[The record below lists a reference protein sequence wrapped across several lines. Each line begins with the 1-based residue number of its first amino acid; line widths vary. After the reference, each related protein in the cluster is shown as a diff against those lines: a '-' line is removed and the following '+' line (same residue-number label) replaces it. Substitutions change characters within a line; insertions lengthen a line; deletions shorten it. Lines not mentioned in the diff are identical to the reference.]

1 MALSSAAELPS
12 PREPGAPYRVCL
24 VCLGNIC
31 RSPMAETVLRAE
43 LAAAG
48 LDGAVVVDSAGTG
61 DWHVGDAMDPG
72 ARAALAS
79 RGFDG
84 SAHRARQFQA
94 SWLARRDLILAMD
107 ARNLADLRRMAR
119 DPSSRGDDRIRL
131 FGEVGGLTEAG
142 GGDIPDPWGGGADE
156 FGHVLDLLGAAAPVI
171 AGRAGA
177 AARAPRPH
185 RGRLRGRAPRRP
197 VTSFTSA
204 ARQVARQTG
213 LAVREARVVGS
224 QHGYQHLMI
233 TLAGGR
239 RAFAKVAAG
248 RSGRRGGG
256 GRRMRWPPRSRPRR
270 AACAGWP
277 RRTPSRCPRCWPS
290 PRPRSSSR

>member
-1 MALSSAAELPS
+1 MALAPAAELPS

-79 RGFDG
+79 RGHDG
-84 SAHRARQFQA
+84 SSHRARQFRPT
-94 SWLARRDLILAMD
+94 WLSRYDLILAMD

-119 DPSSRGDDRIRL
+119 GEDADRIRL
-131 FGEVGGLTEAG
+131 FGEVGGLTEPPGGLGGVVPPGGSRAG
-142 GGDIPDPWGGGADE
+142 EGDIPDPWGGGPDE

-171 AGRAGA
+171 VARLARMLKTA
-177 AARAPRPH
+177 AA
-185 RGRLRGRAPRRP
+185 
-197 VTSFTSA
+197 
-204 ARQVARQTG
+204 
-213 LAVREARVVGS
+213 E
-224 QHGYQHLMI
+224 
-233 TLAGGR
+233 
-239 RAFAKVAAG
+239 
-248 RSGRRGGG
+248 
-256 GRRMRWPPRSRPRR
+256 
-270 AACAGWP
+270 
-277 RRTPSRCPRCWPS
+277 
-290 PRPRSSSR
+290 

>member
-1 MALSSAAELPS
+1 MAPSSAAELPS

-43 LAAAG
+43 LAVAG

-84 SAHRARQFQA
+84 SAHRARQFQP

-119 DPSSRGDDRIRL
+119 SQGDDRIRL
-131 FGEVGGLTEAG
+131 FGEVGGLTEV

-156 FGHVLDLLGAAAPVI
+156 FGHVLDLLSTAAPVI
-171 AGRAGA
+171 AGQL
-177 AARAPRPH
+177 ARLLEPDGRP
-185 RGRLRGRAPRRP
+185 
-197 VTSFTSA
+197 
-204 ARQVARQTG
+204 
-213 LAVREARVVGS
+213 
-224 QHGYQHLMI
+224 
-233 TLAGGR
+233 AGGSE
-239 RAFAKVAAG
+239 A
-248 RSGRRGGG
+248 GRRGA
-256 GRRMRWPPRSRPRR
+256 P
-270 AACAGWP
+270 
-277 RRTPSRCPRCWPS
+277 
-290 PRPRSSSR
+290 